1 MLRPLVAALLFLGS
15 LTIYFKTTTAP
26 SRWVVWSFDSIS
38 RAFQDDAG
46 QEVIRPEALA
56 MRKIAS
62 QRADKVYRL
71 FGELKTNQ
79 YISYP
84 AKEYLYPIR
93 ISEEASLLFAKE
105 NESTPADCK
114 QLVREGEVI
123 LYECSQSN

>member
-1 MLRPLVAALLFLGS
+1 
-15 LTIYFKTTTAP
+15 
-26 SRWVVWSFDSIS
+26 
-38 RAFQDDAG
+38 
-46 QEVIRPEALA
+46 

-62 QRADKVYRL
+62 QRADRVYRL

-105 NESTPADCK
+105 NESAPADCK

-123 LYECSQSN
+123 LYECSQSK